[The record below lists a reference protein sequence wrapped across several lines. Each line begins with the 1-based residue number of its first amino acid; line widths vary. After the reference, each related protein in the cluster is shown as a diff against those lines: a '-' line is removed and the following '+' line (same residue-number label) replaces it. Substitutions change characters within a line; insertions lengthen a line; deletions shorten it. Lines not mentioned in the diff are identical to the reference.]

1 VRDTVLEGRFRLTE
15 PLGSGGMGEVWA
27 ALDERMHR
35 EVAIKLVQELP
46 GIGGR
51 ETALRFQREVRS
63 AGSLSHRNIVTVH
76 DWGEATVDG
85 HRTLF
90 MVMERLRGESLGD
103 VLDGSSPDWR
113 DAVEWASSV
122 ALALELAHSRG
133 IIHRDIKPANVLLT
147 SDGTVKVLDFGIAK
161 FVGDTLRTNELTKT
175 GRWIGTPAYMS
186 PEQARGD
193 KTVDHPSNR
202 GRAPHLCGV
211 GIRLP
216 A

>member
-90 MVMERLRGESLGD
+90 MLKAPPPEGGGAFNERISTP
-103 VLDGSSPDWR
+103 S
-113 DAVEWASSV
+113 AASS
-122 ALALELAHSRG
+122 
-133 IIHRDIKPANVLLT
+133 
-147 SDGTVKVLDFGIAK
+147 
-161 FVGDTLRTNELTKT
+161 T
-175 GRWIGTPAYMS
+175 GP
-186 PEQARGD
+186 
-193 KTVDHPSNR
+193 
-202 GRAPHLCGV
+202 
-211 GIRLP
+211 
-216 A
+216 